1 MRNWANWPPKYLT
14 GKLQTLSLLHVSCQV
29 PGNIYFKTKKSISVF
44 LCFNKYRQV
53 EFIYELCRLVPIM
66 QHVIYRWTQTQSRTL
81 TQQLDMG
88 IRYLDLRVIA
98 RKDAREEKHVFV
110 RNGPSILLVLKEIRR
125 WLDLH
130 PREVVLIDFRL

>member
-1 MRNWANWPPKYLT
+1 
-14 GKLQTLSLLHVSCQV
+14 
-29 PGNIYFKTKKSISVF
+29 
-44 LCFNKYRQV
+44 
-53 EFIYELCRLVPIM
+53 M